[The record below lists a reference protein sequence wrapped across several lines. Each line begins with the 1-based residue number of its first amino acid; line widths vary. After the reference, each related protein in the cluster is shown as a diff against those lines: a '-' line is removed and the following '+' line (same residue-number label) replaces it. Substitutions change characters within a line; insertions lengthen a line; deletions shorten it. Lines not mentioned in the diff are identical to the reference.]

1 METIKWKNGRGEEM
15 SRIQMSYGNL
25 IHQDGT
31 IERKVTYHFDSLE
44 ELFDF
49 RDAMTS
55 EHIVDLEKTIIE
67 VSEYVEFERYM
78 IEGDD
83 DDE

>member
-1 METIKWKNGRGEEM
+1 METIKWKNRRGEKM
-15 SRIQMSYGNL
+15 RIQMSYGNL

-31 IERKVTYHFDSLE
+31 IERKTTYHFDSLE

-49 RDAMTS
+49 RESMTS

-67 VSEYVEFERYM
+67 ISEYVEFERYM

>member
-1 METIKWKNGRGEEM
+1 M
-15 SRIQMSYGNL
+15 RIQMSYGNL

-31 IERKVTYHFDSLE
+31 IERKTTYHFDSLE

-49 RDAMTS
+49 RESMTS

-67 VSEYVEFERYM
+67 ISEYVEFERYM

>member
-1 METIKWKNGRGEEM
+1 
-15 SRIQMSYGNL
+15 MSYGNL

-31 IERKVTYHFDSLE
+31 IERKTTYHFDSLE

-49 RDAMTS
+49 RESMTS

-67 VSEYVEFERYM
+67 ISEYVEFERYM

>member
-1 METIKWKNGRGEEM
+1 METIKWKNRRGEKM
-15 SRIQMSYGNL
+15 RIQISYGNL

-31 IERKVTYHFDSLE
+31 IERKTTYHFDSLE

-49 RDAMTS
+49 RESMTS

-67 VSEYVEFERYM
+67 ISEYVEFERYM